1 MSCYMSER
9 SEEATMNSNILNF
22 AKPASDWNEA
32 FPIGNG
38 RMGAM
43 VFGGVATELLQLN
56 EDSIWYGCPKDR
68 VNPSAKEKLP
78 LIRKAID
85 EGCISYAHDLC
96 ALALTGIP
104 DTQSHYEPLCNLYI
118 LFDYEDD
125 EASDYSRM
133 LDIANSEVVVSY
145 RKDGVNYKR
154 SVIASFRIRSLQ

>member
-1 MSCYMSER
+1 MYSS
-9 SEEATMNSNILNF
+9 ILSF

-32 FPIGNG
+32 LPVGNG

-43 VFGGVATELLQLN
+43 VFGGVATEILQLN
-56 EDSIWYGCPKDR
+56 EDSIWYGGPKDR

-85 EGCISYAHDLC
+85 EGCISYAQDLC

-118 LFDYEDD
+118 LFDYE
-125 EASDYSRM
+125 E
-133 LDIANSEVVVSY
+133 
-145 RKDGVNYKR
+145 
-154 SVIASFRIRSLQ
+154 